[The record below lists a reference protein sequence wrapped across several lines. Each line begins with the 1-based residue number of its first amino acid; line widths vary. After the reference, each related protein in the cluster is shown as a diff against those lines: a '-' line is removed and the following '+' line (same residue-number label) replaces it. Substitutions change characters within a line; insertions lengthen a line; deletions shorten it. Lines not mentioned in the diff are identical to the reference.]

1 MTADVIVAGG
11 GHNSLV
17 CAAYLAKAG
26 LECVV
31 LEARDEAGGGAIT
44 EELLLPGF
52 RFDTC
57 STGHTLIQANPLI
70 RDDELGL
77 MSRYGLRY
85 IEPDPVAHVVFPDG
99 ESFTFW
105 LDLDRTCAEIAR
117 FSKRD
122 ADAYWRMI
130 SEYDEIKGDFG
141 RYRFA
146 PIGYGPSFE
155 EAMAGRPGGAKWIR
169 RSRLGAWNVIRHE
182 FEDPHVQAFM
192 LWMAF
197 QTLQPPDSAGSG
209 MLAYSLIYGRQQ
221 RSWTIP
227 AGGSGELTR
236 ALVAAFE
243 DLGGRVECGR
253 RVSGL
258 ELEGGRCVGVR
269 TADGERFLARQAV
282 VSTLHVKSLLDM
294 APASAWDEDFVYGVQ
309 TFDEGVPV
317 FAIYLATTEAPTF
330 ASGVS
335 AVSAGCVGWPEDLIR
350 AGRDAKEG
358 RVITDGSWLLF
369 ATPTLVDPSRAPGGR
384 HTVKILQPQ
393 PYAAE
398 GSPSRWE
405 EAKDEVVAASLR
417 QLRRCAPNMTEDTI
431 LAVMAKTPLDIE
443 RINPHMWHGTI
454 HGGDRGLAHG
464 GSMRPVPGWAQ
475 HRMPIPGLYQTGAT
489 THPGGSITGA
499 PGRNAAIVM
508 LEDLGKDP
516 GDVMGAP
523 ARVTEAVR

>member
-1 MTADVIVAGG
+1 
-11 GHNSLV
+11 
-17 CAAYLAKAG
+17 
-26 LECVV
+26 
-31 LEARDEAGGGAIT
+31 
-44 EELLLPGF
+44 
-52 RFDTC
+52 
-57 STGHTLIQANPLI
+57 
-70 RDDELGL
+70 
-77 MSRYGLRY
+77 
-85 IEPDPVAHVVFPDG
+85 
-99 ESFTFW
+99 
-105 LDLDRTCAEIAR
+105 
-117 FSKRD
+117 
-122 ADAYWRMI
+122 
-130 SEYDEIKGDFG
+130 
-141 RYRFA
+141 
-146 PIGYGPSFE
+146 
-155 EAMAGRPGGAKWIR
+155 
-169 RSRLGAWNVIRHE
+169 
-182 FEDPHVQAFM
+182 
-192 LWMAF
+192 
-197 QTLQPPDSAGSG
+197 

-236 ALVAAFE
+236 ALVAAIE

-269 TADGERFLARQAV
+269 TADGERFEARQAV
-282 VSTLHVKSLLDM
+282 LSTLHVKSLLDM
-294 APASAWDEDFVYGVQ
+294 APASAWDEDFVYGVE

-335 AVSAGCVGWPEDLIR
+335 AVSAGCVGWAEDLIR

-358 RVITDGSWLLF
+358 RVITDGSWMLF

-417 QLRRCAPNMTEDTI
+417 HLRRCAPNMTEEVI
-431 LAVMAKTPLDIE
+431 LASMAKTPLDIE

-516 GDVMGAP
+516 GEVMGAVG
-523 ARVTEAVR
+523 RVKESVR